1 MPRLQATRGAG
12 AVTGAQ
18 IYLRLV
24 AVAGLTVS
32 VDQVTKQLALDRL
45 DQPVDLVE
53 GLVTLRLTFN
63 PGGAFGLFG
72 GASGFFLVAS
82 IVIIAIIVVWAGKLD
97 EGDSVYPLGLILGGG
112 IGNLLDRAVRDLG
125 GRVVDFIDL
134 HYWPVFN
141 LADSAIVIGVLMILW
156 TSFRERKHD
165 DPSKHETAGSS
176 VES

>member
-1 MPRLQATRGAG
+1 LQATRGAS
-12 AVTGAQ
+12 AVTRSK
-18 IYLRLV
+18 IYLRLL
-24 AVAGLTVS
+24 AVAGVTVIA
-32 VDQVTKQLALDRL
+32 DQVTKQLALDRL
-45 DQPVDLVE
+45 ESPVDLIE

-63 PGGAFGLFG
+63 PGGAFGLFS

-97 EGDSVYPLGLILGGG
+97 NGRGVFPLGLVLGGG

-141 LADSAIVIGVLMILW
+141 LADSAIVLGVLTILW
-156 TSFRERKHD
+156 TSFREQKHD
-165 DPSKHETAGSS
+165 DPSIQQSAGSS

>member
-1 MPRLQATRGAG
+1 M
-12 AVTGAQ
+12 
-18 IYLRLV
+18 V
-24 AVAGLTVS
+24 AVAGLTVI

-45 DQPVDLVE
+45 DRPFDLIKGV
-53 GLVTLRLTFN
+53 VTLRLTFN

-97 EGDSVYPLGLILGGG
+97 EGQSIFPLGLILGGG
-112 IGNLLDRAVRDLG
+112 IGNLIDRAVRDLG

-134 HYWPVFN
+134 QVWPVFN
-141 LADSAIVIGVLMILW
+141 LADSAIVLGVLTILW

-165 DPSKHETAGSS
+165 DPSTQESVGSS